1 MAEIE
6 MTEQERAALQHLIDL
21 ARHVDHALDDS
32 EEVQEDGLRSHI
44 IQAQDF
50 DDVVEAID
58 ALNDLP
64 DDKPGVTMNP
74 SDKAEWALRRILV
87 RHIAT
92 APAAVAGPLNELE
105 ELNLLNKLIAL
116 GAKAAHAHAQS
127 NRDDGHKGTAAYVQ
141 WQELR
146 AEMGELIRN
155 AYAAPTAQ
163 PAPQQEP
170 VAWQSRMRPTWG
182 SNTVQWSPWGNC
194 TKGQAEDYWKT
205 PVLNEWAYEA
215 RALYTE
221 PQPSPAAQEGK

>member
-21 ARHVDHALDDS
+21 ARHVDHAIDDS

-92 APAAVAGPLNELE
+92 APAAVAGSSETVKFTDQSTADPVQ
-105 ELNLLNKLIAL
+105 
-116 GAKAAHAHAQS
+116 KARHYLTAMGDQRTNSAYFY
-127 NRDDGHKGTAAYVQ
+127 DDGYPRRESAQDALATLAVLEQLA
-141 WQELR
+141 
-146 AEMGELIRN
+146 
-155 AYAAPTAQ
+155 AAPTA
-163 PAPQQEP
+163 
-170 VAWQSRMRPTWG
+170 
-182 SNTVQWSPWGNC
+182 
-194 TKGQAEDYWKT
+194 
-205 PVLNEWAYEA
+205 
-215 RALYTE
+215 
-221 PQPSPAAQEGK
+221 QPSPAAQEVK